1 MKKENLF
8 KLLNKGKRLNH
19 FEPVKPKKYTLKSIV
34 YKYTGLKVLKAFESL
49 LEGLKEDLTIIF
61 KPTQRF
67 TKKDLKGVDV
77 MSLNAKHQEMQD
89 EIRGTHTLHASN
101 KEVQASKSNDT
112 TLKESAGHKEVP
124 ANDEFINWFDVK
136 SQESTLQ
143 NTKCT
148 YTDKY
153 GNKVSLDESYEALQR
168 ESD

>member
-19 FEPVKPKKYTLKSIV
+19 FEPVKPKKHTLKSIV

-77 MSLNAKHQEMQD
+77 KSLNAKYVLEQAEREKDKANLSTHSLQKGYQE
-89 EIRGTHTLHASN
+89 
-101 KEVQASKSNDT
+101 KP
-112 TLKESAGHKEVP
+112 LKD
-124 ANDEFINWFDVK
+124 DEFINWFDVNGNK
-136 SQESTLQ
+136 EVPMK

-153 GNKVSLDESYEALQR
+153 GNKVSLDESYENLR
-168 ESD
+168 RD

>member
-49 LEGLKEDLTIIF
+49 IEGLKEDLTIIF

-77 MSLNAKHQEMQD
+77 MSINAKHQEMQD
-89 EIRGTHTLHASN
+89 EIRGNPTLLDKRSQTSTV
-101 KEVQASKSNDT
+101 KE
-112 TLKESAGHKEVP
+112 
-124 ANDEFINWFDVK
+124 DEFINWFDVGQATQPN
-136 SQESTLQ
+136 SE

-153 GNKVSLDESYEALQR
+153 GKKVSLDESYEALQR

>member
-77 MSLNAKHQEMQD
+77 KSLNAKYVLEQAERKKDKEGLSTIDKSYKSIMF
-89 EIRGTHTLHASN
+89 EKN
-101 KEVQASKSNDT
+101 KIEKD
-112 TLKESAGHKEVP
+112 
-124 ANDEFINWFDVK
+124 DEFINWFDVK

-153 GNKVSLDESYEALQR
+153 GKMVSLDESYEALQR

>member
-1 MKKENLF
+1 MTFYSNSAKK
-8 KLLNKGKRLNH
+8 H
-19 FEPVKPKKYTLKSIV
+19 TLKSIV
-34 YKYTGLKVLKAFESL
+34 YNYMGLKFLKAFEIL

-61 KPTQRF
+61 KPLQRF

-89 EIRGTHTLHASN
+89 EIRGTHTLQDKAVRQISD
-101 KEVQASKSNDT
+101 K
-112 TLKESAGHKEVP
+112 
-124 ANDEFINWFDVK
+124 ANEEFINWFDVGQATRPN
-136 SQESTLQ
+136 SE

-153 GNKVSLDESYEALQR
+153 GKMVSLDDSYEALQR

>member
-19 FEPVKPKKYTLKSIV
+19 FEPVKPKKHTLKSIV

-49 LEGLKEDLTIIF
+49 LEGLKEDLIIIF

-77 MSLNAKHQEMQD
+77 KSLNAKYVLEQAEKNKANLSTHSLQKGYQE
-89 EIRGTHTLHASN
+89 
-101 KEVQASKSNDT
+101 KP
-112 TLKESAGHKEVP
+112 LKD
-124 ANDEFINWFDVK
+124 DEFINWFDLTGNRDKPV
-136 SQESTLQ
+136 E

-153 GNKVSLDESYEALQR
+153 GKMVSLDESYEALQR